1 MLFQVQFGS
10 NNPSG
15 AQSSSKSGS
24 HITVD
29 LDFHNADAS
38 FGAVPSDFIVNDDD
52 VADLDMLALLQAH
65 FDSVDFPTGVEAPIS
80 LFLDSSQNSK
90 KSKGSSWD
98 MKDPDLSC
106 LKSTQMSSSNPG
118 TVQTPSWPQLLTS
131 QGLAASSQHGLAG
144 QHFASGISTPNY
156 HPFTGNFIP
165 QPNSVASGSLFVGA
179 INQPGPG
186 NFSPMPPLWVPDMN
200 FTGLFPSDPLN
211 VVTNEGPHYPF
222 SMGSFNSQENHG
234 AGPAT
239 KTYDPT
245 ANSMKGRAID
255 DVLRNYELFK
265 RFDVVEDCTGHYY
278 ANQISPGIQVM
289 PFL

>member
-29 LDFHNADAS
+29 LDFHSADAS

-90 KSKGSSWD
+90 KSKGSSSD
-98 MKDPDLSC
+98 MKDPEFSG

-144 QHFASGISTPNY
+144 QHFASGISTPLSPVY
-156 HPFTGNFIP
+156 WKLHSSTKFCCFRFIICW
-165 QPNSVASGSLFVGA
+165 SYKSTWSWELFSYA
-179 INQPGPG
+179 
-186 NFSPMPPLWVPDMN
+186 
-200 FTGLFPSDPLN
+200 T
-211 VVTNEGPHYPF
+211 T
-222 SMGSFNSQENHG
+222 MGS
-234 AGPAT
+234 
-239 KTYDPT
+239 
-245 ANSMKGRAID
+245 
-255 DVLRNYELFK
+255 
-265 RFDVVEDCTGHYY
+265 
-278 ANQISPGIQVM
+278 
-289 PFL
+289 